1 MSSSISCSTFS
12 HSAPENIWRGVQ
24 ELFVESFSSAPY
36 SEDSTELSKILE
48 WGPEHLRHG
57 RGRLVVVKLGEQ
69 VAGSALG
76 NALCG
81 DSSWQLILSRLSGAS
96 AEAAWALERQEEALI
111 VHELAV
117 RRSERGNGIASICM
131 AALLEGRPE
140 SQTFIGVYDRAL
152 DAASMYRHW
161 QLTHIGQVPIQN
173 GAVNLNVLNVKTAE
187 LAART
192 KLRTPNP

>member
-1 MSSSISCSTFS
+1 MSSSVSCSTFS
-12 HSAPENIWRGVQ
+12 HSAPENVWRGVQ

-36 SEDSTELSKILE
+36 SGDSTELSKILE

-69 VAGSALG
+69 VAGFALG

-96 AEAAWALERQEEALI
+96 AEAAWALHRQEEALI

-152 DAASMYRHW
+152 DAASMCRRWH
-161 QLTHIGQVPIQN
+161 LTQIGQEPIQSN
-173 GAVNLNVLNVKTAE
+173 
-187 LAART
+187 
-192 KLRTPNP
+192 